1 MAIDLY
7 PADLNPL
14 LYEQRMEA
22 GGTAAQQRAAG
33 VYSMG
38 RDDLQAAATG
48 GVRQGFLLGRQ
59 TAPPAPTGI
68 ASLQDTFEEKRDVY
82 RGILGDP
89 EAQREGAQADA
100 LFAIANFGLQLAG
113 ATGGRVG
120 ATFGE
125 KLAQAAEG
133 SKVLPTISGVA
144 KNYRDANQKFD
155 LAALGAAESERT
167 AALAAEADRTKAG
180 LKAQADAAAAKRL
193 ADARV
198 EAARLKADATLLATE
213 EERAFQRNKF
223 RVELGNSGESFNS
236 VNENGDT
243 IRMNERFAMDDNWK
257 VTRTLEPFKGENDLP
272 VVVGRA
278 ANEYKNF
285 VNDKT
290 GNTETWFRPV
300 GAGPEKGQWKQLTVG
315 GTPAASTIAKTEF
328 REVPG
333 KNDKGNVGIWV
344 TEVNSVTGKRVPGTE
359 RVFVPG
365 GQRGAVT
372 QYRTLREITAGE
384 SPTGKPIP
392 ANTTLQITAQDIS
405 KYPPGTVE
413 RFTAP
418 TSSSTGQY
426 ISMATIPGGTIPG
439 ISGDT
444 AAGKVMQLRPD
455 QVSAA
460 ALMLEK
466 YNPATP
472 PPGEIKTIIMPFAP
486 EGSPVS
492 IMAVQKG
499 PDFYDLS
506 GTKLNMAEERFLN
519 AFPTDPAVAY
529 EQIREINEQRSY
541 RTKNARLIFGNE
553 MEILGATLQNP
564 TAGSMTEP
572 RTYTGKNGE
581 TLTEQSTQQI
591 IAEGLPG
598 IRPES
603 RGLYITN
610 AVTAARE
617 GIGFRPKL
625 LTVINQ
631 VGGAVFSG
639 MQDVGI
645 TEVAAGQY
653 INSLNVLVRVG
664 LSNSPKFAEGEQ
676 VRLKELV
683 PTAEFFFK
691 NPKAALLQMA
701 NIKRELKNRQV
712 NLTGILA
719 NERDEVIRRDAKTRL
734 IATESALIMLQDVP
748 ARGFLNDEDVDAIG
762 ANIRGQGGV
771 RIVPK

>member
-68 ASLQDTFEEKRDVY
+68 ASLQDMFEKKRDVY

-89 EAQREGAQADA
+89 AAQREGAQADA

-167 AALAAEADRTKAG
+167 AALAAEADTQAAQ
-180 LKAQADAAAAKRL
+180 LKAAAAASAAERL

-198 EAARLKADATLLATE
+198 EASRLKADATLLATE

-223 RVELGNSGESFNS
+223 RVELANSGESFDS

-243 IRMNERFAMDDNWK
+243 IRMNERFALSEDWT
-257 VTRTLEPFKGENDLP
+257 VTRTLEPFKGVDDLP

-278 ANEYKNF
+278 VNEYKNV

-315 GTPAASTIAKTEF
+315 GNPAASSIAKTVS

-333 KNDKGNVGIWV
+333 ENDKGDVGTWV
-344 TEVNSVTGKRVPGTE
+344 TTVNSVTGNRVPDTE

-372 QYRTLREITAGE
+372 QYRTLRALTAEE

-392 ANTTLQITAQDIS
+392 ADTTLQITAQDIS

-426 ISMATIPGGTIPG
+426 ISMAAIPGGTIPG
-439 ISGDT
+439 ITEDT
-444 AAGKVMQLRPD
+444 KAGKVMQLRPD

-466 YNPATP
+466 YSPAAP
-472 PPGEIKTIIMPFAP
+472 PPGEIKTIIMPYAP

-506 GTKLNMAEERFLN
+506 GTKLDMTEDRFVN

-529 EQIREINEQRSY
+529 DQIRQINEQRSY
-541 RTKNARLIFGNE
+541 RTKNERLVFENE
-553 MEILGATLQNP
+553 MDILGATLQNP
-564 TAGSMTEP
+564 TAGIVDGP
-572 RTYTGKNGE
+572 LTYIGKNGE
-581 TLTEQSTQQI
+581 TYTVQNTQQL
-591 IAEGLPG
+591 IAEALPG
-598 IRPES
+598 VRPDS
-603 RGLYITN
+603 RGLFVTN
-610 AVTAARE
+610 AVNAARK

-631 VGGAVFSG
+631 VGGAVFTG

-645 TEVAAGQY
+645 TAVAAGQY
-653 INSLNVLVRVG
+653 INTLNVLTRTG
-664 LSNSPKFAEGEQ
+664 LSNSPKFAEAEQ
-676 VRLKELV
+676 TRLKVLV

-691 NPKAALLQMA
+691 NPKAALLQLS
-701 NIKRELKNRQV
+701 NVKRELLNRQV
-712 NLTGILA
+712 QLTGTLA

-748 ARGFLNDEDVDAIG
+748 ARGFLNDEDVNRIG
-762 ANIRGQGGV
+762 ETIRQQGGV
-771 RIVPK
+771 KVNAR